1 MLSFSSYFS
10 VQYILFFFPVV
21 LGLYAVFPQ
30 KIRRIVLLLASFSFF
45 WAVSGKLIVFLLFSI
60 LGIHHAGLWI
70 ASLQKDC
77 DHLLETAKKEEKKQ
91 IKAYYQKKQRA
102 AVAFCAAVQI
112 GILLTLKYTPF
123 FSVNINTLLR
133 MLHLPQVAVP
143 SFALPIGISF
153 YTMQAVSY
161 IFDVYRRKIPA
172 DRSIMRLA
180 LFMSFFPQLMEGPI
194 CRYSDTAHRLWEAP
208 KLQFQNVSFGLQRI
222 LFGIMKKVVIADR
235 LNLFIKTV
243 FSGYADFD
251 GLTIAVAAVC
261 YTIQL
266 YMDFSG
272 TMDLVIGT
280 AQIFGIRLPENFRRP
295 FFSRTISEFWQRWHI
310 TLGAWFKDYIFYP
323 ISMSKPLK
331 KLSSRARRR
340 VGNHYGPLASG
351 AIALFCVWIAN
362 GLWHGAG
369 WHYIFFGMYHFA
381 LILAGNIFEPATAKL
396 TKCLHIRKTHILWRC
411 FQIIRTA
418 LLVCIGELFFRA
430 HGLRAGLA
438 MFQKIITD
446 FSPDSLHIRTLFT
459 LGMDK
464 HDFLIVAAG
473 MLIIFI
479 VSLLQENHIAVRE
492 QIARR
497 SLIIRFAACYALI
510 MFIIIFG
517 AYGSGYIPVDPI
529 YAAF

>member
-10 VQYILFFFPVV
+10 VQYIFIFFPVV
-21 LGLYAVFPQ
+21 LVLYAVFPQ

-45 WAVSGKLIVFLLFSI
+45 WAVSGKLIIFMLLSI
-60 LGIHHAGLWI
+60 IGIHHAGLWI
-70 ASLQKDC
+70 SSLQKDC
-77 DHLLETAKKEEKKQ
+77 AHILETAQKGEKKQ
-91 IKAYYQKKQRA
+91 IKAYYQKKQRSA
-102 AVAFCAAVQI
+102 AAFCVAIHI
-112 GILLTLKYTPF
+112 GILLVLKYTPF
-123 FSVNINTLLR
+123 FSVNINTLLEA
-133 MLHLPQVAVP
+133 LNLPQVRIPA
-143 SFALPIGISF
+143 FALPIGISF

-161 IFDVYRRKIPA
+161 IFDVYRQKISA
-172 DRSIMRLA
+172 DRNMMRLA

-194 CRYSDTAHRLWEAP
+194 CRYNETAHRLWEAP
-208 KLQFQNVSFGLQRI
+208 KLQFHNFSLGMQRI
-222 LFGIMKKVVIADR
+222 LFGVMKKVVIADR

-243 FSGYADFD
+243 FTGYADYH

-295 FFSRTISEFWQRWHI
+295 FFSKTISEFWQRWHI

-323 ISMSKPLK
+323 LSMSKPLK

-340 VGNHYGPLASG
+340 VGNHFGPLAAGS
-351 AIALFCVWIAN
+351 IALFCVWIAN

-381 LILAGNIFEPATAKL
+381 LILAGNIIEPAAARL
-396 TKCLHIRKTHILWRC
+396 TKFLHIRRTHFLWRC
-411 FQIIRTA
+411 FQIVRTA
-418 LLVCIGELFFRA
+418 ILVCIGELFFRA

-438 MFQKIITD
+438 MFKKIITD
-446 FSPDSLHIRTLFT
+446 FSLDGQNIQSLFS

-464 HDFLIVAAG
+464 HDFLIAAIG
-473 MLIIFI
+473 VLIIFVI
-479 VSLLQENHIAVRE
+479 SLLQENRIAVRE

-497 SLIIRFAACYALI
+497 GLIIRFSACYALI

-517 AYGSGYIPVDPI
+517 AYGTGYVPVDPI
-529 YAAF
+529 YATF